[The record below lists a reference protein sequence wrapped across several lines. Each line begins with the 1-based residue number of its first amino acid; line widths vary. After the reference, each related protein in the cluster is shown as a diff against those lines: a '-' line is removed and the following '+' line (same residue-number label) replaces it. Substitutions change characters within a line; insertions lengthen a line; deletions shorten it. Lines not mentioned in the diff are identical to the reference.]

1 MTFINFVVIFHM
13 VFFSFAHWRFVF
25 SKILCLDTVDH
36 LLLGRTFAF
45 GLRTENL
52 KTFKKI

>member
-1 MTFINFVVIFHM
+1 

-36 LLLGRTFAF
+36 LLLGRTFVF

-52 KTFKKI
+52 KTFKKSKT